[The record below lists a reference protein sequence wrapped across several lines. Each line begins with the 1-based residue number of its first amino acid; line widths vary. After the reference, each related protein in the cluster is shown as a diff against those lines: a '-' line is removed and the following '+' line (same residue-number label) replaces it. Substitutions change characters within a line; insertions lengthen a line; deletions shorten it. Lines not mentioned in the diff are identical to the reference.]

1 MLRGDIRYE
10 QGCADEKPSNITAG
24 EEIVFGGP
32 FLPGKVHADPENDG
46 KIDPDDDEIGSR
58 EGSVTNLASRCE
70 QHPCLLGPAVIE
82 LTSAYRRKRTSTPF
96 TNLPCISWR

>member
-32 FLPGKVHADPENDG
+32 FLPGKVHADPEDDG

-58 EGSVTNLASRCE
+58 KGSVSDLDSRCE
-70 QHPCLLGPAVIE
+70 QHPYLLGAAVVEPARRTASKE
-82 LTSAYRRKRTSTPF
+82 LQPLSRIGHGC
-96 TNLPCISWR
+96 PC